1 MKLKEKVYILLV
13 MMLGLCLMT
22 MNLSGQVQAQ
32 EADVLEEIEA
42 QGKSIVAEN
51 ETLILAIDER
61 NYSVAIANKENGS
74 IWLSNPVDPNVDE
87 IATGVSKDKLSSQL
101 SLSYINLAGQVATM
115 NSYTDS
121 VEYDQVVTEL
131 TDNGIKVTYTLGEE
145 ISGYLIP
152 DIISSERFQMFLD
165 QMGEDER
172 RAVEDIY
179 REDEEGGLFL
189 LRTGTAVFIQEEAQE
204 YFANAGY
211 TVEDY
216 HADNEANGIETTG
229 GAVFEISV
237 LYELDGEDFIASILS
252 EEIVNSDSFNL
263 TNVSFL
269 EYFGTASIE
278 DEGYIFVP
286 DGSGALIYLNNGKT
300 NAARHI
306 ADVYG
311 SDESL
316 TYMQLTSRDKE
327 MSNRLPVFGMK
338 KNDQAF
344 LAVIED
350 GDAYGRIVGDISG
363 RADSFNKA
371 FSDFRY
377 LPNGRASLDEMTGS
391 GILQLYQQE
400 PYQGNFQV
408 RYRFLT
414 GDEANYSGMVNSYRE
429 YLQSRNKFPDVNNR
443 ESLPFYL
450 GLTGAI
456 TTDKSFF
463 GIPYQGTE
471 VLTSYAQAQTILNQL
486 LSDSITNIRV
496 KYAGW
501 FNGGLN
507 HTYPSK
513 INPIRQLNNDLSL
526 EDFLIFSQSV
536 DIPVYF
542 DVDFSYVY
550 QDTLMDGFSTEQQA
564 NRYLDNS
571 LVTILDESLVSG
583 DVGRETTTNLPKYL
597 LNPSN
602 YESVIDDFMNDIP
615 LDEMNSL
622 SLRTLTST
630 LVSDFSRNNFV
641 DRQSSLDLTVSS
653 MSKLKEQT
661 SRLMA
666 SNANAYAFN
675 YVDDIILAPMTSNKY
690 AITDESIPFY
700 QMLLSGYIDFSGQP
714 LNLTGDYQ
722 EELLKTI
729 ETNAGIFVEWIA
741 EPNYILKETQHQDLY
756 SVYYGNWYEQIE
768 ELYHTLNTEL
778 EAVQGQA
785 ITLHQQIDTDVYEVT
800 YANGVKVIIN
810 YLSRPVQ
817 YEGNTV
823 EAKDFLVIEEV

>member
-1 MKLKEKVYILLV
+1 MKIKEKVCILLFI
-13 MMLGLCLMT
+13 LCGLVFAEL
-22 MNLSGQVQAQ
+22 NAIPFALAQ
-32 EADVLEEIEA
+32 EEDVVTELEE
-42 QGKSIVAEN
+42 QGKTIVVEN
-51 ETLILAIDER
+51 DTLILAIDER
-61 NYSVAIANKENGS
+61 NYSVTIANKDNGI
-74 IWLSNPVDPNVDE
+74 IWLSNPVDPNTDA

-101 SLSYINLAGQVATM
+101 SISYINLAGQVSTM

-121 VEYDQVVTEL
+121 VEYDQVVMEVMN
-131 TDNGIKVTYTLGEE
+131 DGVKVTYTLGEE
-145 ISGYLIP
+145 ISGFLIP

-165 QMGEDER
+165 QMTDEER

-179 REDEEGGLFL
+179 RADEENGIFV

-216 HADNEANGIETTG
+216 HADNEEHAIEG
-229 GAVFEISV
+229 SEGAIFEIPV

-252 EEIVNSDSFNL
+252 DDIVNSDSFNL
-263 TNVSFL
+263 TNISFL
-269 EYFGTASIE
+269 EYFGTASVE

-300 NAARHI
+300 NAARHV

-316 TYMQLTSRDKE
+316 TYMQTTSRDKE

-344 LAVIED
+344 LAIIED
-350 GDAYGRIVGDISG
+350 GDAYGRIIGDISG

-371 FSDFRY
+371 FSEFRY

-400 PYQGNFQV
+400 PYSGNFQV
-408 RYRFLT
+408 RYRFLYE
-414 GDEANYSGMVNSYRE
+414 DDANYSGMVNSYRE
-429 YLQSRNKFPDVNNR
+429 YLQSKNEFPDVKER

-456 TTDKSFF
+456 TTDKSFL

-471 VLTSYAQAQTILNQL
+471 VLTSYEQAQLIMNQL

-507 HTYPSK
+507 HSYPSS
-513 INPIRQLNNDLSL
+513 INPIRQLNTDVSL
-526 EDFLIFSQSV
+526 DEFLAFTQSV
-536 DIPVYF
+536 EIPVYF

-550 QDTLMDGFSTEQQA
+550 QDSLWDGFSIEQQA

-571 LVTILDESLVSG
+571 LVTILDDSLVSG
-583 DVGRETTTNLPKYL
+583 NVGRETSTNLPKYL
-597 LNPSN
+597 LNPSQ
-602 YESVIDDFMNDIP
+602 YESVIEDFMNDIP
-615 LDEMNSL
+615 SVAMDSL

-641 DRQSSLDLTVSS
+641 DRQSSLDFIKNS
-653 MSKLKEQT
+653 MTNLKERT

-666 SNANAYAFN
+666 SNANVYALN
-675 YVDDIILAPMTSNKY
+675 YVDDIIRVPMTSNKY

-722 EELLKTI
+722 EELLKSI

-756 SVYYGNWYEQIE
+756 SVYYGNWYDQIKD
-768 ELYHTLNTEL
+768 LYHTINTEL
-778 EAVQGQA
+778 EAVQGQS
-785 ITLHQQIDTDVYEVT
+785 IILHQKIENDVYEVT

-810 YLSRPVQ
+810 YSNQPFQ
-817 YEGNTV
+817 YEGKAV